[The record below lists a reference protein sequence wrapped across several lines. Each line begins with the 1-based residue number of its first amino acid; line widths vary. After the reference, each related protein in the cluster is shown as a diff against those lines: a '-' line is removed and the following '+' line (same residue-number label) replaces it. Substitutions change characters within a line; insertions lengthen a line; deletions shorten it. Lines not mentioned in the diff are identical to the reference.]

1 MVKSHKNVAHRHRLS
16 MCFAILVLQSRIIKN
31 QEAVYRDIQCLRDG
45 KQGVERDGLFDVR
58 RLHMADEGRGA
69 VDALGQL
76 LLREPAQAAVVGD
89 FQADLTVLLG
99 VSRFHW

>member
-1 MVKSHKNVAHRHRLS
+1 MVKSHKNVAHRHGLS

-31 QEAVYRDIQCLRDG
+31 QEAVRRDIQCLRDG

-58 RLHMADEGRGA
+58 RFHMADEGWGA

-76 LLREPAQAAVVGD
+76 LLRQTAQLPIVCN
-89 FQADLTVLLG
+89 FQTKL
-99 VSRFHW
+99 

>member
-1 MVKSHKNVAHRHRLS
+1 MVKSHKNVVHRHRLS

-31 QEAVYRDIQCLRDG
+31 QEAVRRDIQCLRDG

-58 RLHMADEGRGA
+58 RLHMADEGRGT

-76 LLREPAQAAVVGD
+76 LLRQTAQFPLVCN
-89 FQADLTVLLG
+89 FQTKL
-99 VSRFHW
+99 

>member
-1 MVKSHKNVAHRHRLS
+1 MGRDLQNRGDVKERV
-16 MCFAILVLQSRIIKN
+16 Q
-31 QEAVYRDIQCLRDG
+31 
-45 KQGVERDGLFDVR
+45 RDGLENIGC
-58 RLHMADEGRGA
+58 LHMADVGRGA
-69 VDALGQL
+69 VDAFSQL